1 MNEDLQKNLNEIK
14 KLPHITKL
22 VSPSRAARVPK
33 GEKKELFIFN
43 NCVVCGFVWGNV
55 LTFHR
60 TAIQCL

>member
-1 MNEDLQKNLNEIK
+1 MSNFIQLGEMVLILKIGKNEIK

-43 NCVVCGFVWGNV
+43 NWQNNIT
-55 LTFHR
+55 LTIR
-60 TAIQCL
+60 